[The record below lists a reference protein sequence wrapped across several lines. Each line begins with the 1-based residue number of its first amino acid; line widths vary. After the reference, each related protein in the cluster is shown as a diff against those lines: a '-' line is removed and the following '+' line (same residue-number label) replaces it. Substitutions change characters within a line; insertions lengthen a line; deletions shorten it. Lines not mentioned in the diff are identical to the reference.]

1 MARTLPQRPAPRNR
15 ARLAEIAT
23 PWLAVVRED
32 PHAMI
37 VAADTLCRFVAALF
51 AAARVP
57 AEDAA
62 LVADTL
68 VRADLW
74 GHSSHGVMRAPWYL
88 DRLRTGVMTP
98 VTAPE
103 TVVDAG
109 AVAVI
114 DGRDGVG
121 QVIAHRAMNDAV
133 ARARRHGVGI
143 VSVRFSN
150 HHGALG
156 YFTRM
161 AAEQGCIGIL
171 AANGSPAM
179 APWGGRKKVIGNNP
193 WSIAAPARRHAP
205 MMLDIANTVVARGK
219 IFLARQKGEPIP
231 ADWAIDA
238 DGRPTTDPVAALA
251 GVILPMAG
259 HKGYAISLMMDV
271 LSGVLSGSG
280 VMTEVNGPYQAE
292 KRSGSGHFVMALD
305 ITRFGPLDAFE
316 ARIERMIAEIK
327 AVPLAEGFEEV
338 FYPGEIEA
346 RNEARHLRD
355 GLDLPEKSVRDLV
368 AAGAAL
374 GVAAP
379 HGW

>member
-1 MARTLPQRPAPRNR
+1 MVQVR
-15 ARLAEIAT
+15 ADALRG
-23 PWLAVVRED
+23 
-32 PHAMI
+32 H
-37 VAADTLCRFVAALF
+37 VAALF
-51 AAARVP
+51 AAAGVP
-57 AEDAA
+57 QEDAA

-109 AVAVI
+109 AICVI

-121 QVIAHRAMNDAV
+121 QVIAHRAMTDAIR
-133 ARARRHGVGI
+133 RARQHGVGI
-143 VSVRFSN
+143 ISVRLSN

-161 AAEQGCIGIL
+161 AAEQGCIGFL

-179 APWGGRKKVIGNNP
+179 APWGGRKQMIGTNP
-193 WSIAAPARRHAP
+193 WSIAAPAGRHAP

-219 IFLARQKGEPIP
+219 IFLARQKGQPIP
-231 ADWAIDA
+231 LGWAIDA
-238 DGRPTTDPVAALA
+238 EGRPTTDPIAALS
-251 GVILPMAG
+251 GVILPMAE

-271 LSGVLSGSG
+271 LSGVLSGSS
-280 VMTEVNGPYQAE
+280 VMTEVNGPYVAD

-305 ITRFGPLDAFE
+305 IARFGPLDAFE
-316 ARIERMIAEIK
+316 RRIEGMIAEIK
-327 AVPLAEGFEEV
+327 AVPRAEGFDEV

-346 RNEARHLRD
+346 RNEARHLRE
-355 GLDLPEKSVRDLV
+355 GLDLPRKSLDGLL
-368 AAGAAL
+368 AAGARH
-374 GVAAP
+374 GVAGP
-379 HGW
+379 ESW

>member
-1 MARTLPQRPAPRNR
+1 MS
-15 ARLAEIAT
+15 
-23 PWLAVVRED
+23 
-32 PHAMI
+32 I
-37 VAADTLCRFVAALF
+37 VAADRLRGFTAALF
-51 AAARVP
+51 AAAGVP
-57 AEDAA
+57 KSEAA

-88 DRLRTGVMTP
+88 DRLRSGVMSA
-98 VTAPE
+98 VTEPA

-109 AVAVI
+109 AIAVI

-121 QVIAHRAMNDAV
+121 QVIAQRAMADAI
-133 ARARRHGVGI
+133 ARAKRHGVGI

-161 AAEQGCIGIL
+161 AAEQGCIGFL
-171 AANGSPAM
+171 SANGSPAM
-179 APWGGRKKVIGNNP
+179 APWGGRKKIIGNNP
-193 WSIAAPARRHAP
+193 WSIAAPAGRHAP

-219 IFLARQKGEPIP
+219 IFLARQKGQPIP
-231 ADWAIDA
+231 LGWAIDA
-238 DGRPTTDPVAALA
+238 GGKPTTDPVAALS
-251 GVILPMAG
+251 GVILPMAE

-305 ITRFGPLDAFE
+305 IARFGPLDQFE

-327 AVPLAEGFEEV
+327 VVPHAEGFEEV

-355 GLDLPEKSVRDLV
+355 GLDLPEKTVRDLV
-368 AAGAAL
+368 QAGAAL
-374 GVAAP
+374 GVAP
-379 HGW
+379 PQSW

>member
-1 MARTLPQRPAPRNR
+1 
-15 ARLAEIAT
+15 
-23 PWLAVVRED
+23 
-32 PHAMI
+32 MI
-37 VAADTLCRFVAALF
+37 IAADALRRFVATLF
-51 AAARVP
+51 AAAGVP
-57 AEDAA
+57 GPEAE

-98 VTAPE
+98 VTEPE

-109 AVAVI
+109 AISVI

-121 QVIAHRAMNDAV
+121 QVIAHRAMLDAV
-133 ARARRHGVGI
+133 ARAKRHGVGI

-156 YFTRM
+156 YFTRI
-161 AAEQGCIGIL
+161 AAEQGCIGFL
-171 AANGSPAM
+171 SANGSPAM
-179 APWGGRKKVIGNNP
+179 APWGGRKKMIGNNP
-193 WSIAAPARRHAP
+193 WSIAAPAGRHAP

-219 IFLARQKGEPIP
+219 IFLARQKGQPIP
-231 ADWAIDA
+231 IDWAIDA
-238 DGRPTTDPVAALA
+238 EGRPTSDPVAALS
-251 GVILPMAG
+251 GVILPMAQ

-271 LSGVLSGSG
+271 LSGALSGSG
-280 VMTEVNGPYQAE
+280 VLNEVNGPYQAE
-292 KRSGSGHFVMALD
+292 ARSGSGHFVMALD
-305 ITRFGPLDAFE
+305 IARFGPLDAFE

-327 AVPLAEGFEEV
+327 AVPLADGFEEV

-355 GLDLPEKSVRDLV
+355 GLDVPTKSLRDLAE
-368 AAGAAL
+368 AAARL
-374 GVAAP
+374 GVPAP
-379 HGW
+379 QDW

>member
-1 MARTLPQRPAPRNR
+1 MA
-15 ARLAEIAT
+15 
-23 PWLAVVRED
+23 
-32 PHAMI
+32 I
-37 VAADTLCRFVAALF
+37 VAADELRGFTAALF
-51 AAARVP
+51 GAAGVP
-57 AEDAA
+57 GNEAA

-74 GHSSHGVMRAPWYL
+74 GHSSHGVMRGPWYL
-88 DRLRTGVMTP
+88 DRLRSGVMSA
-98 VTAPE
+98 VTVPA

-109 AVAVI
+109 AIAVI

-121 QVIAHRAMNDAV
+121 QVIAHRAMTDAI
-133 ARARRHGVGI
+133 ARAKAHGVGI

-161 AAEQGCIGIL
+161 AAEQGCIGFL
-171 AANGSPAM
+171 SANGSPAM
-179 APWGGRKKVIGNNP
+179 APWGGRKKIIGNNP
-193 WSIAAPARRHAP
+193 WSIAAPAGRHAP

-219 IFLARQKGEPIP
+219 IFLARQKGQPIP
-231 ADWAIDA
+231 LGWAMDA
-238 DGRPTTDPVAALA
+238 DGRPTTDPVAALS
-251 GVILPMAG
+251 GVILPMAE

-280 VMTEVNGPYQAE
+280 VMTEVNGPYQAD

-305 ITRFGPLDAFE
+305 IARFGPLDAFE

-327 AVPLAEGFEEV
+327 EVPRAEGFEEV

-346 RNEARHLRD
+346 RNEARHLRT
-355 GLDLPEKSVRDLV
+355 GLDLPEKTLRDLV
-368 AAGAAL
+368 QAGTAL
-374 GVAAP
+374 GVAPPGA
-379 HGW
+379 W

>member
-1 MARTLPQRPAPRNR
+1 
-15 ARLAEIAT
+15 
-23 PWLAVVRED
+23 
-32 PHAMI
+32 MI
-37 VAADTLCRFVAALF
+37 VAAGTLSAHVAALF
-51 AAARVP
+51 AAAGVP
-57 AEDAA
+57 QAEAA

-88 DRLRTGVMTP
+88 DRLATGVMTP

-109 AVAVI
+109 AISVI

-121 QVIAHRAMNDAV
+121 QVIAHRAMTDAI
-133 ARARRHGVGI
+133 ARAKRHGVGI

-161 AAEQGCIGIL
+161 AAEQGCIGFL
-171 AANGSPAM
+171 SANGSPAM
-179 APWGGRKKVIGNNP
+179 APWGGRKKIIGNNP
-193 WSIAAPARRHAP
+193 WSIAAPAGRHAP

-231 ADWAIDA
+231 LNWAMDA
-238 DGRPTTDPVAALA
+238 DGRPTSDPVAALS
-251 GVILPMAG
+251 GVILPMAE

-305 ITRFGPLDAFE
+305 IARFGPLGAFE
-316 ARIERMIAEIK
+316 ARIECMIAEIK
-327 AVPLAEGFEEV
+327 ATPLAPGFEEV

-355 GLDLPEKSVRDLV
+355 GLDLPEKSLRDLE
-368 AAGAAL
+368 AAAAKL
-374 GVAAP
+374 GVAP
-379 HGW
+379 PQSW

>member
-1 MARTLPQRPAPRNR
+1 VPQD
-15 ARLAEIAT
+15 E
-23 PWLAVVRED
+23 
-32 PHAMI
+32 
-37 VAADTLCRFVAALF
+37 
-51 AAARVP
+51 
-57 AEDAA
+57 AA

-88 DRLRTGVMTP
+88 DRLRSGVMTA

-109 AVAVI
+109 AIAVI

-121 QVIAHRAMNDAV
+121 QVIAHRAMTDAI
-133 ARARRHGVGI
+133 ARAKRHGVGI

-161 AAEQGCIGIL
+161 AAESGCIGVL
-171 AANGSPAM
+171 SANGSPAM
-179 APWGGRKKVIGNNP
+179 APWGGRKKIIGNNP
-193 WSIAAPARRHAP
+193 WSIAAPAGRHAP

-219 IFLARQKGEPIP
+219 IFLARQKGHPIP
-231 ADWAIDA
+231 LGWAMDA
-238 DGRPTTDPVAALA
+238 EGRPTTDPVAALS
-251 GVILPMAG
+251 GVILPMAE

-305 ITRFGPLDAFE
+305 IARFGPLDAFE
-316 ARIERMIAEIK
+316 ARVERMIAEIK
-327 AVPLAEGFEEV
+327 ATPRAEGFDEV

-355 GLDLPEKSVRDLV
+355 GLDLPGKTLADL
-368 AAGAAL
+368 AQAGTVL
-374 GVAAP
+374 GVAPPEA
-379 HGW
+379 W